1 MKKFISIVLCL
12 VFVFALSSCG
22 CSKDQ
27 ETAVPQVTDPAS
39 TTKAHSEVKREPLK
53 EPFEGTVEEVSV
65 AVITA
70 DTDDFKT
77 RILAPTSATIKDV
90 DGMAP
95 TVLDAVKQIF
105 DANNVKYEEKDGMF
119 TTIMGKAQGEKDGYN
134 YVWEFKINDSPLITY
149 AASTKVQKG
158 DHIVLYLNPYKVK

>member
-1 MKKFISIVLCL
+1 MKKLISIVLCL
-12 VFVFALSSCG
+12 VFIFALSACG
-22 CSKDQ
+22 DKNV
-27 ETAVPQVTDPAS
+27 ETTPQIIDPAS

-70 DTDDFKT
+70 DTEDFKT

-119 TTIMGKAQGEKDGYN
+119 TTIMGKAEGEKDGYN